1 MLLPNAN
8 YFTYTTFFRN
18 AAYAMNAASPIYRA
32 ASLSAVVSRRAPIQS
47 AMRLRGVF
55 LFVIPQ
61 FQLFIFFL
69 ERHHVFLVAVEL

>member
-1 MLLPNAN
+1 
-8 YFTYTTFFRN
+8 
-18 AAYAMNAASPIYRA
+18 MNAASPNYRA

-61 FQLFIFFL
+61 FGLFIFLL
-69 ERHHVFLVAVEL
+69 ERRLLFLVAVEL